1 MKGIGH
7 NCCEEKRFRRL
18 EKAFEEAS
26 WSSLYVR
33 VIRIRKKGK
42 NNELISWLVMMLI

>member
-7 NCCEEKRFRRL
+7 NCGEEKYLRRL
-18 EKAFEEAS
+18 EKAFEETS

-33 VIRIRKKGK
+33 VIQVSKSKERTV
-42 NNELISWLVMMLI
+42 N